1 MERFLTVSI
10 SNILLMRK
18 AYILFLLFCSI
29 VAFPQTYRNVNNS
42 AFVRGEKLTFRVAF
56 NSALT
61 GSITG
66 GKATLEVKNENKIL
80 NDRSTYHVVGEGK
93 TTGFIELFYKI
104 HDSFESYFDQDA
116 FIAWKFTRRTRE
128 NSYKR
133 DDLVIFRQNDHLA
146 VSLTKVMKV
155 PANLQ
160 DVLSAF
166 YYARTLDISNLEPG
180 GIIEVPFF
188 LDDSVYHSKVI
199 FKGRETVRTKLGKFR
214 CIAFRPMVATGYAF
228 DDPYPITIWISDDAN
243 RLPILIESEQ
253 SVGRA
258 RVELISYS
266 GLANPITAKLP
277 D

>member
-1 MERFLTVSI
+1 MPRLLTFF
-10 SNILLMRK
+10 ILLCC
-18 AYILFLLFCSI
+18 LP
-29 VAFPQTYRNVNNS
+29 AFSQSYRTVGNL
-42 AFVRGEKLTFRVAF
+42 AFVRGEKLTFKVAF

-66 GKATLEVKNENKIL
+66 GKATLEVKDENKII
-80 NDRSTYHVVGEGK
+80 NSRSTYHIVGEGK

-104 HDSFESYFDQDA
+104 HDHFESYFDQDA
-116 FIAWKFTRRTRE
+116 MISWQFTRRTRE
-128 NSYKR
+128 NDYKK
-133 DDLVIFRQNDHLA
+133 DDLVVFRQNDKLA
-146 VSLTKVMKV
+146 VSLTKIMKV
-155 PANLQ
+155 PENVQ
-160 DVLSAF
+160 DILSAF
-166 YYARTLDISNLEPG
+166 YFARTLDVTNLKPG
-180 GIIEVPFF
+180 EIIQIPFF

-199 FKGRETVRTKLGKFR
+199 FKGREKVKTKLGKFN

-228 DDPYPITIWISDDAN
+228 DDPYPITIWITDDAN

-253 SVGRA
+253 AVGRG